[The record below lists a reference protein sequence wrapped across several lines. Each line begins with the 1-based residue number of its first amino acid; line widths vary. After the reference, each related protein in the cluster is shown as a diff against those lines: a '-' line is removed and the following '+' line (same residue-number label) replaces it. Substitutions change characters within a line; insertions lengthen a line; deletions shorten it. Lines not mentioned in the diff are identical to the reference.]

1 MRDWITPQSRTGRFF
16 SFYLVLAL
24 PLLRLL
30 VRARYEL
37 WRPEVAA
44 SLLLLTLPCLALA
57 TLPGGVPVFLGLL
70 TLWVSFFAATG
81 VQAQVSSG
89 LPWGMYFAA
98 LAMLVGGAALAFRE
112 RFALLMTI
120 YLGGMVGAEAGLALA
135 GDRGDSSGETAANA
149 APRSGPP
156 PAHTIHLILDE
167 QTGMAGF
174 PQQIGACESAARTW
188 RETLERHGFT
198 VFPNAFS
205 NYDMTWISIPSI
217 LNERLLEGEG
227 QFQRRN
233 HIVPGNRLFAKATA
247 RGLDLA
253 VYQSD
258 FMRFSNDRHRYRRVR
273 EYDSNDVSAMLAVP
287 AAWTER
293 VRHLLVWYFM
303 LDRPLA
309 SLLKLRFP
317 ELAMGIRM
325 GPLAVRK
332 IWPRIILEDIVAA
345 RRPTLFFAHLLT
357 PHAPFIYDATGRVRP
372 SAEWKGPLALS
383 DAEYVARYRDYCGQ
397 SAFLAHQLDVFF
409 GDLRKAGILDTAH
422 VVLHGDH
429 GARVRV
435 VKNLEEA
442 DDIWKKY
449 PAQPTL
455 RDLLDSFS
463 VMFAVR
469 SPGASHGIV
478 NPAKGSI
485 LSLLW
490 LSEGRPDPGA
500 DSDFNKIYVA
510 SEDGVIARSIS
521 ILRLWRD

>member
-1 MRDWITPQSRTGRFF
+1 MGSWLTPHSRTGRFL
-16 SFYLVLAL
+16 SFYLVLAI

-30 VRARYEL
+30 IRARYEP

-57 TLPGGVPVFLGLL
+57 ALPGGMPVFLGLL

-98 LAMLVGGAALAFRE
+98 LAMLVGGAALVFRE
-112 RFALLMTI
+112 RFTLLMAI
-120 YLGGMVGAEAGLALA
+120 YLGGMVGAEAGLALT
-135 GDRGDSSGETAANA
+135 GERDATATAV
-149 APRSGPP
+149 PRSGPP

-188 RETLERHGFT
+188 QETLTRHGFT

-217 LNERLLEGEG
+217 LNERLLEREG

-233 HIVPGNRLFAKATA
+233 HVVPGNRLFAKATA

-258 FMRFSNDRHRYRRVR
+258 FMRFSNDRHRYQRVR
-273 EYDSNDVSAMLAVP
+273 EYDSNGISAMLAVP
-287 AAWTER
+287 ASMMER

-303 LDRPLA
+303 LDQPL
-309 SLLKLRFP
+309 SSVLKLRFP

-332 IWPRIILEDIVAA
+332 IWPQVILADIVAA

-397 SAFLAHQLDVFF
+397 SAFLAHQLDGFF
-409 GDLRKAGILDTAH
+409 GELRKAGILDAAQ

-429 GARVRV
+429 GARVRL

-442 DDIWKKY
+442 DDLQKKY
-449 PAQPTL
+449 PAQPTV

-478 NPAKGSI
+478 NPIKGSI

-490 LSEGRPDPGA
+490 LNEGRPAPGA

-521 ILRLWRD
+521 ILGLWKD